1 MKRRRSIPV
10 PAWNCTFPS
19 QLDEVDR
26 VCLEMRNFCERRGWT
41 SVGFGMELV
50 LRECLNNAI
59 LHGNR
64 RDPAKQVH
72 LGLWSRPPW
81 ILLQVADEG
90 PGFDWKATRRRGLPQ
105 DESVNGRGLCI
116 AQVYARR
123 VHFNTAGNQ
132 ISLWFQQ
139 PSDAQPLTQTMIA
152 NTVDRQ
158 AGLCRV
164 RIEGDLTASRV
175 PAWQA
180 TLKRELEQP
189 LDELVFDFADT
200 SMLDS
205 SGIGLLIATYNS
217 ATRKGARFRIENASA
232 PILQLLGSMRLVNR
246 LHVTGADA
254 TEVSH
259 G

>member
-1 MKRRRSIPV
+1 
-10 PAWNCTFPS
+10 
-19 QLDEVDR
+19 
-26 VCLEMRNFCERRGWT
+26 
-41 SVGFGMELV
+41 
-50 LRECLNNAI
+50 
-59 LHGNR
+59 
-64 RDPAKQVH
+64 
-72 LGLWSRPPW
+72 
-81 ILLQVADEG
+81 
-90 PGFDWKATRRRGLPQ
+90 
-105 DESVNGRGLCI
+105 
-116 AQVYARR
+116 
-123 VHFNTAGNQ
+123 
-132 ISLWFQQ
+132 
-139 PSDAQPLTQTMIA
+139 MIA

-200 SMLDS
+200 AMLDS

-217 ATRKGARFRIENASA
+217 VTRKGARFRIDNASA

-246 LHVTGADA
+246 LNVTGAAA